1 MTNLANQINSF
12 IKQFSLIV
20 INSRID
26 LNPNRKYISNNLF
39 GVSQKETFDIDDMFN
54 LQEEYTFLS
63 SPLNTN
69 SSNKTSYVIEIYL
82 NCDKKPLI
90 ERWVLTCMQPNELT
104 VNKNYFNKKLN
115 TLIRSCY
122 FITRVLP
129 AYSYHHVANNKHRDN
144 LYEFKVF
151 KHKLNRETSFTSLQE
166 LKCCK
171 IGNSKIGI
179 CVEVKYISAKAIE
192 RNDSE
197 LVEYDEEDTGQG
209 FLLYKRRQRFMS
221 ASVSKKKS
229 KQSFEVLGFKEE
241 INVDQEYFGAD
252 SANKKDKHSKRK
264 LSVQCD
270 SSNNLLN
277 ILSQDELS
285 QLTPAFYNSDE
296 KEHVIHLGGD
306 EHNHNEHDNEN
317 EDFELK
323 FEDAVSHNG
332 NGESVWMDVIKKVN
346 KMKLELNKCGNKYK
360 YNLYNLY
367 KMLHTK

>member
-1 MTNLANQINSF
+1 MTNVANQINSF

-151 KHKLNRETSFTSLQE
+151 KHKLNSETSFTSLQE

-171 IGNSKIGI
+171 IGPRALRSRFARSLLS
-179 CVEVKYISAKAIE
+179 ETRSRSPSA
-192 RNDSE
+192 
-197 LVEYDEEDTGQG
+197 DTS
-209 FLLYKRRQRFMS
+209 FPFEKRTP
-221 ASVSKKKS
+221 
-229 KQSFEVLGFKEE
+229 
-241 INVDQEYFGAD
+241 
-252 SANKKDKHSKRK
+252 KR
-264 LSVQCD
+264 SR
-270 SSNNLLN
+270 SNNA
-277 ILSQDELS
+277 Q
-285 QLTPAFYNSDE
+285 
-296 KEHVIHLGGD
+296 
-306 EHNHNEHDNEN
+306 
-317 EDFELK
+317 
-323 FEDAVSHNG
+323 
-332 NGESVWMDVIKKVN
+332 
-346 KMKLELNKCGNKYK
+346 
-360 YNLYNLY
+360 
-367 KMLHTK
+367 